1 MIILTPIPSSL
12 WLTLVPEAIAI
23 GQARFE
29 IGARRRSCRHIF
41 ISKSALSQKHRV
53 RSNDT
58 GEIYGR
64 LKSRALRCSVLME
77 PPKPY

>member
-23 GQARFE
+23 SQARFE
-29 IGARRRSCRHIF
+29 ISALRRCCRHIF
-41 ISKSALSQKHRV
+41 ISKSALRQKHRV

-64 LKSRALRCSVLME
+64 LKSRALRVFFSDGTT
-77 PPKPY
+77 